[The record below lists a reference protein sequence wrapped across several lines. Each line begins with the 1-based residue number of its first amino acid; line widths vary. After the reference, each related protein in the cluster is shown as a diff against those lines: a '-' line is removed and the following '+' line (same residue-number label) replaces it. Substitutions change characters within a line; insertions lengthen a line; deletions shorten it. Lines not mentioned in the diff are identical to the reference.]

1 MDLSNL
7 PNDVIDVIR
16 ERYFEIIKQRCS
28 KLFRI
33 IDRMGFLD
41 SVNYH
46 DDIRSSF
53 LMHRRLL
60 NNCLENNDIIKLLT
74 RLNIVGK
81 QAAKWIF
88 HTETAFA
95 NMPEKKSVINLIYFI
110 YSHLPLTVQSK
121 KLDEFPDD
129 LDKYTCI
136 EVQSLAYHLLVQ

>member
-7 PNDVIDVIR
+7 PNEIIDIIR
-16 ERYFEIIKQRCS
+16 ERYFDVVIQRCS

-41 SVNYH
+41 SLNYH

-60 NNCLENNDIIKLLT
+60 KNCLENDDVIKLLT
-74 RLNIVGK
+74 QLNYVGK
-81 QAAKWIF
+81 QAAKWII
-88 HTETAFA
+88 HTEIAFA
-95 NMPEKKSVINLIYFI
+95 NMPEKKSVINLIYFM
-110 YSHLPLTVQSK
+110 YSHMPLLVQSK
-121 KLDEFPDD
+121 KLDEYPDD
-129 LDKYTCI
+129 LDNYTCI